1 METHEA
7 GSRDYLEP
15 AEVGGV
21 SVRNRIFRSATEE
34 GLADDAGLP
43 TEALVRKYEALVRG
57 DIGCII
63 TGYIGVS
70 KEGESSIRGMCLLD
84 ADGKV
89 PAYRKMVERV
99 HAAGAPVIAQFA
111 HCGRNGRMG
120 RAGKVGRL
128 SEAQIRRIIDD
139 FAAAARRCR
148 EAGFDAVQLHCAH
161 VYLLAEFL
169 SPKTNRRRDRWG
181 GSTEGRFRI
190 VSEIMNR
197 IREECPGYPVFV
209 KMNGS
214 EADGYRRSVEE
225 AARVAMLMEQAGVT
239 AIEVSCGIN
248 SRRLG
253 AIKGQIPT
261 DMILRE
267 RPGIAELPACVKAA
281 LRPLVPL
288 VIGKPESDRLYNL
301 EAAQR
306 IKARVSVPVIL
317 VGGVAGTRDIEEAL
331 AGGMD
336 AVSMCRPLILE
347 PGLVRK
353 FREGKQSQAKCIKC
367 NYCLVGIER
376 HPLRCYYGHLPKE
389 GARA

>member
-1 METHEA
+1 MEIREV
-7 GSRDYLEP
+7 GSRDYLKP

-34 GLADDAGLP
+34 GLADDEGLP
-43 TEALVRKYEALVRG
+43 TEALARRYEALAKG
-57 DIGCII
+57 EIGCII

-70 KEGESSIRGMCLLD
+70 REGESSIRGMCLLD
-84 ADGKV
+84 SDDKV

-99 HAAGAPVIAQFA
+99 HAAGAPIIAQVA

-128 SEAQIRRIIDD
+128 SEAQIRQIIGD
-139 FAAAARRCR
+139 FAASARRCR

-169 SPKTNRRRDRWG
+169 SPTTNRRHDRWG
-181 GSTEGRFRI
+181 GSTENRFRI
-190 VSEIMNR
+190 VSEIVRR

-214 EADGYRRSVEE
+214 EAEGYRRSVDE
-225 AARVAMLMEQAGVT
+225 AVRVAALMEQACV
-239 AIEVSCGIN
+239 AAVEVSCGI
-248 SRRLG
+248 SMRELG

-267 RPGIAELPACVKAA
+267 WPGIAELPACAKVA

-288 VIGKPESDRLYNL
+288 VIGRPRSDRLYNL

-317 VGGVAGTRDIEEAL
+317 VGGVAGMRDIEEAL

-353 FREGKQSQAKCIKC
+353 FREGKQTQARCIKC

>member
-1 METHEA
+1 M
-7 GSRDYLEP
+7 GGRDYLEP
-15 AEVGGV
+15 AAIGGV
-21 SVRNRIFRSATEE
+21 SVRNRVFRSATEE

-43 TEALVRKYEALVRG
+43 TEPLICRYEALAKG
-57 DIGCII
+57 EIGCII

-70 KEGESSIRGMCLLD
+70 REGESSIRGMCLLD
-84 ADGKV
+84 SDDKV

-99 HAAGAPVIAQFA
+99 HAVGAPIIAQIA

-120 RAGKVGRL
+120 RTGKVGRL
-128 SEAQIRRIIDD
+128 SEAQIQRIVDD
-139 FAAAARRCR
+139 FASAARRCR

-169 SPKTNRRRDRWG
+169 SPTTNRRRDRWG
-181 GSTEGRFRI
+181 GSAEGRFRI
-190 VSEIMNR
+190 VAEIMR
-197 IREECPGYPVFV
+197 RVREECPGYPVFV

-225 AARVAMLMEQAGVT
+225 AARVAALMEQTGVS
-239 AIEVSCGIN
+239 AIEVSCGIGM
-248 SRRLG
+248 RELG

-261 DMILRE
+261 DMILQE
-267 RPGIAELPACVKAA
+267 WPGVAELPTCAKAV

-288 VIGKPESDRLYNL
+288 VIGRPKSDRLYNL
-301 EAAQR
+301 EAARR

-317 VGGVAGTRDIEEAL
+317 VGGVVGTRDIEEAL
-331 AGGMD
+331 AAGMD

-353 FREGKQSQAKCIKC
+353 FKGGKQAQARCIKC

-376 HPLRCYYGHLPKE
+376 RPLRCYYGHLPKE

>member
-1 METHEA
+1 MEICETR
-7 GSRDYLEP
+7 SRDYLEP
-15 AEVGGV
+15 ADVGGV

-34 GLADDAGLP
+34 GLADGAGLP
-43 TEALVRKYEALVRG
+43 TEALTRRYEALAKG
-57 DIGCII
+57 EAGCII

-84 ADGKV
+84 SDDKV
-89 PAYRKMVERV
+89 PAYREMVERV
-99 HAAGAPVIAQFA
+99 HAAGAPIIAQIA

-128 SEAQIRRIIDD
+128 SETQIRQIVDD

-169 SPKTNRRRDRWG
+169 SPTTNRRRDRWG
-181 GSTEGRFRI
+181 GSTENRFRV
-190 VSEIMNR
+190 VSEIMLR

-214 EADGYRRSVEE
+214 EAEGYRKSVEE
-225 AARVAMLMEQAGVT
+225 AVRVAALMELAGVA

-248 SRRLG
+248 NRRLG

-261 DMILRE
+261 DMILQE
-267 RPGIAELPACVKAA
+267 WPGVAELPAFAKAA

-288 VIGKPESDRLYNL
+288 VIGRPKSDRLYNL
-301 EAAQR
+301 EAARR
-306 IKARVSVPVIL
+306 IKAQVSAPVIL

-353 FREGKQSQAKCIKC
+353 IKTSKQTQARCIKC

-389 GARA
+389 GVQA

>member
-1 METHEA
+1 M
-7 GSRDYLEP
+7 GNRDYLKP

-21 SVRNRIFRSATEE
+21 IVRNRIFRSATEE

-43 TEALVRKYEALVRG
+43 TEALVRKYEALARG
-57 DIGCII
+57 EIGCII

-70 KEGESSIRGMCLLD
+70 REGESSIRGMCLLD
-84 ADGKV
+84 SDDKV

-99 HAAGAPVIAQFA
+99 HAAGVPIIAQIA

-120 RAGKVGRL
+120 GAGKVGRL
-128 SEAQIRRIIDD
+128 SEAQIQQVIGD
-139 FAAAARRCR
+139 FATAARRCR

-169 SPKTNRRRDRWG
+169 SPTTNHRRDRWG
-181 GSTEGRFRI
+181 GSTENRFRI
-190 VSEIMNR
+190 VSEIMRR
-197 IREECPGYPVFV
+197 IRKECPGYPVFV

-214 EADGYRRSVEE
+214 EAEGYRKSVDESV
-225 AARVAMLMEQAGVT
+225 RVAALMEQAGASAV
-239 AIEVSCGIN
+239 EVSCGI
-248 SRRLG
+248 SMRELG

-261 DMILRE
+261 DMILQE
-267 RPGIAELPACVKAA
+267 WPGVAELPAFAKAA
-281 LRPLVPL
+281 LRPLVPI
-288 VIGKPESDRLYNL
+288 VIGRPKSDRLYNL
-301 EAAQR
+301 DAARR
-306 IKARVSVPVIL
+306 IKAQVSVPVIL
-317 VGGVAGTRDIEEAL
+317 VGGVASARDIEEAL

-353 FREGKQSQAKCIKC
+353 FKEGRQAQARCIRC

-376 HPLRCYYGHLPKE
+376 HPLRCYFGHLPKE
-389 GARA
+389 GAQA